1 VTNLHR
7 YYVARLGVCGAAG
20 CCGDLVLVCGEH
32 GEVVR
37 GGGAGRSLVDVS
49 AALYGKLDIS
59 DLVRDHESVYERP
72 LDGC

>member
-49 AALYGKLDIS
+49 AALYERLDIS
-59 DLVRDHESVYERP
+59 DLVGEHERAYEGP
-72 LDGC
+72 PDGC